1 MNHINSS
8 SASPDS
14 NESPIFVNRTPPLHK
29 PISVPV
35 VQSSSKTPDI
45 SNNNTPENIED
56 HASKENYV
64 SNYFIQLDKNIT
76 LKS

>member
-14 NESPIFVNRTPPLHK
+14 SESPIFTNKTPPLHK

-45 SNNNTPENIED
+45 SNNNTPDNLED
-56 HASKENYV
+56 HKSKENYV
-64 SNYFIQLDKNIT
+64 STYFTQI
-76 LKS
+76 